1 MSLPCNR
8 VRETLDC
15 CCTTLRSVLMICTAC
30 GLLALGSLSQNAA
43 AQTSNGERAVVQIV
57 RLQHRDPAPIREAIA
72 PFLDERG
79 AISQLDNNLI
89 ISTTRTNLAELQ
101 SLILELDVPRRQL
114 RVSVDFRYGLPARPT
129 LSDGG
134 VITTIATQEPTDYA
148 VQSIVVNEGEF
159 AHFSL
164 LASTPRTGLRFTE
177 LGAVLSQET
186 EQTGSTLTVSAELRR
201 ERAFLNIAA
210 TQRQAGTA
218 QSTTVVSSTLEVDF
232 NDWQIVSSRAIGNQN
247 GIPANSATTQV
258 LATTNTP
265 EAVAVR
271 VELLP

>member
-1 MSLPCNR
+1 
-8 VRETLDC
+8 
-15 CCTTLRSVLMICTAC
+15 
-30 GLLALGSLSQNAA
+30 
-43 AQTSNGERAVVQIV
+43 
-57 RLQHRDPAPIREAIA
+57 
-72 PFLDERG
+72 
-79 AISQLDNNLI
+79 
-89 ISTTRTNLAELQ
+89 
-101 SLILELDVPRRQL
+101 
-114 RVSVDFRYGLPARPT
+114 
-129 LSDGG
+129 
-134 VITTIATQEPTDYA
+134 